1 MIEVLP
7 FVFFCVL
14 LLLALLW
21 PGGAILFSRKAS
33 WRGKSFWMGLW
44 LLALITCFTVEYFHY
59 RYLLESGYPRKLV
72 SRDAFNGVGMAMLLG
87 WAIYF
92 LFRYRMRSRL
102 KP

>member
-1 MIEVLP
+1 MEAWF
-7 FVFFCVL
+7 FVFIWV
-14 LLLALLW
+14 LLALGLLW
-21 PGGAILFSRKAS
+21 PAGAILFSRKAS
-33 WRGKSFWMGLW
+33 WRRKSSWIGLW
-44 LLALITCFTVEYFHY
+44 LLALLGCLAIEHFHY

-72 SRDAFNGVGMAMLLG
+72 SRDAFNGVGMAMLLA